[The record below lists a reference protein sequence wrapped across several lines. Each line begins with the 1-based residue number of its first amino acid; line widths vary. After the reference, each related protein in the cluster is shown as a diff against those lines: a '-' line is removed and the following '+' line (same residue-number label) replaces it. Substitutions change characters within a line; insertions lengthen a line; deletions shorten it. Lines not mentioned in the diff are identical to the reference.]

1 MAYHIDNKNL
11 PKCNAAPQTPSL
23 ELEMLKNRYENAIK
37 EAEETK
43 QLFMRRALELDDKSG
58 LAATNAQLVEQVL
71 PTLRGGLQTKEVSP
85 ADIEQVV
92 TPDDGYLGLQRV
104 KVAPYEREVQVVNR
118 RANDSEFLYYVED
131 IATQYQRSDYAVC
144 MAGEFF
150 KDVTTTVLAGADAYL
165 TSDGDFYTSQTTHTW
180 HDGDDMHANRWVVY
194 YFKEGDNKSNFI
206 VASNDACPYILAV
219 NGHLGAIGAN
229 YQSNIAD
236 IIVPDGSSVLDLRFM
251 HSQPNMAMSR
261 VQVKNVLR
269 HTSNYIGYPGT
280 IFFTSVIESTTYLF
294 YSDTDNMCFYAP
306 RLRKAT
312 ATFTGRFCTYQKMY
326 IPELEVCVDLCGS
339 RKNTYLT
346 KLDAPKL
353 KYVYSDIQ
361 RPVIS
366 GPNLTEINIPLF
378 EGVPAGY
385 SCALRLFS
393 DIGKIEEIN
402 LPNFKGD
409 LGVNTYH
416 SYVVKNAA
424 SLKRLILP
432 EFILNASGSVA
443 WECPN
448 LEYIYIPKTDLLQSE
463 SYDGNW
469 IKDMSK
475 LHTFVVGK
483 LNQNGHWSGTGAFL
497 NCPRLVHLEATMTQN
512 ISVELRKWVPTEAL
526 NDNTDLIE
534 DTDRCATNREQFFVN
549 FVEYILHRL
558 QDRTGTS
565 KLTLTLSATVYDAI
579 FSDESGFE
587 YEGQPIGDYVT
598 SYIAA
603 VNWSV
608 AKAS

>member
-37 EAEETK
+37 EAEEAK
-43 QLFMRRALELDDKSG
+43 QLFERKALGLDNNQT
-58 LAATNAQLVEQVL
+58 LAATNAKLVEQVL
-71 PTLRGGLQTKEVSP
+71 PTLRGGLQTKEVAP

-118 RANDSEFLYYVED
+118 RANESEFLYYMED

-150 KDVTTTVLAGADAYL
+150 KGVTTTILAGADAYL
-165 TSDGDFYTSQTTHTW
+165 TSDGDFYTAQTTHTW

-194 YFKEGDNKSNFI
+194 YFKEGDNKSNFMI
-206 VASNDACPYILAV
+206 ADNAACPYILAV
-219 NGHLGAIGAN
+219 KGHLGAIVA
-229 YQSNIAD
+229 NIAVHISD
-236 IIVPDGSSVLDLRFM
+236 IIVPDGSTVLDLRFATNT
-251 HSQPNMAMSR
+251 SFSSR
-261 VQVKNVLR
+261 TYIKNVLK
-269 HTSNYIGYPGT
+269 HTAQFLYFQNLLAFS
-280 IFFTSVIESTTYLF
+280 TSVIEATTFLIR
-294 YSDTDNMCFYAP
+294 SDADNIIFSAP
-306 RLRKAT
+306 RLKRT
-312 ATFTGRFCTYQKMY
+312 SMPFNTRWGTYQSIY
-326 IPELEVCVDLCGS
+326 IPELESCPTITQGCPSSL
-339 RKNTYLT
+339 LT
-346 KLDAPKL
+346 KIDAPKL
-353 KYVYSDIQ
+353 KYSYSDYGSQ
-361 RPVIS
+361 PLIS
-366 GPNLTEINIPLF
+366 GPNLTEINIPLY

-385 SCALRLFS
+385 SCSLRLFS
-393 DIGKIEEIN
+393 NIYKIEEIN

-409 LGVNTYH
+409 LGVYTYH
-416 SYVVKNAA
+416 SYVVNNAA

-432 EFILNASGSVA
+432 NFILNASGSVA
-443 WECPN
+443 WACPN

-469 IKDMSK
+469 IQDMSK

-483 LNQNGHWSGTGAFL
+483 FNQDGHWSGTGAFL
-497 NCPRLVHLEATMTQN
+497 NCPRLVHLEAAMTQN
-512 ISVELRKWVPTEAL
+512 INVKLNKWAPTEAL
-526 NDNTDLIE
+526 NDDTDLIE

-549 FVEYILHRL
+549 FVELILHKL
-558 QDRTGTS
+558 QDRTGSS
-565 KLTLTLSATVYDAI
+565 KLTITLSQTVYDAI

-587 YEGQPIGDYVT
+587 YEGQPIGEYVT
-598 SYIAA
+598 SYITA

-608 AKAS
+608 AIAS